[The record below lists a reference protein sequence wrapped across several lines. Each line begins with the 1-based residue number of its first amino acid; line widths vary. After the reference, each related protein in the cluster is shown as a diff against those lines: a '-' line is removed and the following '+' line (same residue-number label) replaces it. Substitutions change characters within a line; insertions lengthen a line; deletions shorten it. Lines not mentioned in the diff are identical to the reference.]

1 MEKNVGLGYLSM
13 CMHIFQEL
21 LLTNAHEQSSWLR
34 VAPLLSTIIKN
45 NSLNS
50 IIMPSERK
58 IFAQKVVLL
67 QVRDINASE

>member
-1 MEKNVGLGYLSM
+1 MEIKVGIVTYPCACTSLQYLLS
-13 CMHIFQEL
+13 
-21 LLTNAHEQSSWLR
+21 TNAHEQSLWLR
-34 VAPLLSTIIKN
+34 VASLLSNTIKN

>member
-21 LLTNAHEQSSWLR
+21 LSTNAHRQPSWSR
-34 VAPLLSTIIKN
+34 VAPLLSNTIKN
-45 NSLNS
+45 NALNA

-67 QVRDINASE
+67 QMRGINASE